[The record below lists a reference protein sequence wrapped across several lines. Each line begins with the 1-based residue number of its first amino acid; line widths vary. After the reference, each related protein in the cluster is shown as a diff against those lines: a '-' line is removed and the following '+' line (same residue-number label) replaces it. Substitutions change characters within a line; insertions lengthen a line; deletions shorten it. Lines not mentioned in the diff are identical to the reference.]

1 MLVGMAEWMDS
12 STEASAVP
20 QQIKPPSDAKIRA
33 VIGESWNCYRSALR
47 GLEALELKPEFY
59 PYSPSGGWA
68 LRFQINHVTG
78 CALYLGQALI
88 GLVSIGPRAEAAL
101 LGDPAHDV
109 QIARLVLATPRRA
122 KVRWV
127 KMPLRSQADVRRF
140 LSLVEAKIGSRQP
153 SSEKPASHT
162 PRRRTT
168 AVPTGRKKSDTQPR
182 RSTARRNSRG

>member
-1 MLVGMAEWMDS
+1 MLEGMAEWTDS
-12 STEASAVP
+12 STETPNVP

-47 GLEALELKPEFY
+47 GLDTLGLKPEFY
-59 PYSPSGGWA
+59 PYNPGWA

-78 CALYLGQALI
+78 CALYLGQVLV

-101 LGDPAHDV
+101 LGDPAHDA
-109 QIARLVLATPRRA
+109 QIARLVLATPRRG

-140 LSLVEAKIGSRQP
+140 LSLVEAKIRSRQP
-153 SSEKPASHT
+153 SPEEPASHK

-168 AVPTGRKKSDTQPR
+168 AGATGRKKSDTQPR
-182 RSTARRNSRG
+182 RSTARRSSRG

>member
-1 MLVGMAEWMDS
+1 MLVHMAEWTDS
-12 STEASAVP
+12 STVASAAP

-33 VIGESWNCYRSALR
+33 LIGASWNCYRTALR

-78 CALYLGQALI
+78 CALYIGQSLV
-88 GLVSIGPRAEAAL
+88 GLVAIGPRAEAAL

-109 QIARLVLATPRRA
+109 QIARLVLATPRKG

-140 LSLVEAKIGSRQP
+140 LSLVEAKLGTRQP
-153 SSEKPASHT
+153 TEEPVSHT

-168 AVPTGRKKSDTQPR
+168 AGASGRKKADIQPR
-182 RSTARRNSRG
+182 RSTARRSSRG